1 MRGGYVYIMGSKG
14 GTLYIGV
21 TSDSDRRVSEH
32 RNGIRSGFAS
42 KYKCTKLL
50 YIEEHGDIRDALTR
64 ETQLKG
70 WSRQKKLDLISTI
83 NPGFK
88 DLAQQ
93 WGWLQIG
100 PFRSIA
106 ETDGKK

>member
-70 WSRQKKLDLISTI
+70 WSRQKKLDLISTT